1 MPDLIPHSHR
11 AKAPRIAIVGAGPAG
26 IRAAET
32 LVGAGLRPIL
42 IDEAPLPGGQ
52 IYRQPP
58 AMLQRPA
65 KDLYGFEAHKAQA
78 LHRSFENVRGAID
91 YHPDTLVWGARDNR
105 LLLSNCWGNQEIAFD
120 RIILATGAMD
130 RIAPVPGWT
139 EPGVY
144 SLGAAQVVL
153 KHQACL
159 IGKRPIFVGTGPLL
173 YLIAW
178 QYLKAGARPAA
189 VIETGSF
196 TNQVKALPRLAS
208 QPATLFK
215 GLFFTAVLKARGVPV
230 IYSALP
236 ERIEAHGERL
246 VLTYLRNGRNQR
258 VEGDAIA
265 LGAGLK
271 PETQLAEILGCAF
284 DFHPPTRLHLPRC
297 DKMGRSS
304 VSHVYVA
311 GDTGGIRGADAAE
324 AGGELAALAVLED
337 LRYPIADA
345 RRQHLLARM
354 RRSEV
359 FRSGLEA
366 AFAYPI
372 QAIAGLPDETVLCRC
387 ENVTIGEVRAAIPF
401 WNITEMN
408 RLKAITRCG
417 MGRCQGRV
425 CGSAAME
432 LLAGET
438 NTEIETVGRMRGQI
452 PLKPVIGAR
461 FEKEAAS

>member
-1 MPDLIPHSHR
+1 MTDLAPHHHR
-11 AKAPRIAIVGAGPAG
+11 ARSPRIAIVGAGPAG

-32 LVGAGLRPIL
+32 LVNAGLRPIL

-58 AMLQRPA
+58 AKLQRPA
-65 KDLYGFEAHKAQA
+65 KDLYGFEAQKAQA
-78 LHRSFENVRGAID
+78 LHRSFERFRGTID
-91 YHPDTLVWGARDNR
+91 YHPDTLVWGARDDR
-105 LLLSNCWGNQEIAFD
+105 LLLSNNAGSAEIAFD
-120 RIILATGAMD
+120 RVILATGAMD

-139 EPGVY
+139 QPGVY
-144 SLGAAQVVL
+144 SLGGAQIVL

-196 TNQVKALPRLAS
+196 ANQVKALPSLAS
-208 QPATLFK
+208 QPGTLLK
-215 GLFFTAVLKARGVPV
+215 GLFFTAALKARGVCV

-236 ERIEAHGERL
+236 EKVEAKGENL
-246 VLTYLRNGRNQR
+246 VLTYVRNGRSRR
-258 VEGDAIA
+258 VDGDAIA

-284 DFHPPTRLHLPRC
+284 DFHSPTRSYLPRR
-297 DKMGRSS
+297 DAMGRSS

-345 RRQHLLARM
+345 RRQHLLTRM
-354 RRSEV
+354 QRAER

-366 AFAYPI
+366 AFAYPA
-372 QAIAGLPDETVLCRC
+372 QAIAGLSDQTILCRC
-387 ENVTIGEVRAAIPF
+387 ENVTVGEVRAAIPS
-401 WNITEMN
+401 WNITDMS

-432 LLAGET
+432 LLASET
-438 NTEIETVGRMRGQI
+438 STGIETIGRMRGQI
-452 PLKPVIGAR
+452 PLKPVVGAR